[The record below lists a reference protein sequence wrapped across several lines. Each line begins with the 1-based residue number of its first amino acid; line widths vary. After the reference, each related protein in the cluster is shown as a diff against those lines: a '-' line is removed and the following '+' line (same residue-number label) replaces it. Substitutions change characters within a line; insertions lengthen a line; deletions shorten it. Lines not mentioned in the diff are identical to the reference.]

1 MKDSKPA
8 AKMVGSSS
16 VTGPSKPDTRALKQV
31 SDKLAGYIAIGMF
44 ALLLLA
50 GGLGGW
56 ATTSELAGAVI
67 AQGTVVVDSNVKKV
81 QHPTG
86 GIVGRI
92 FVRDGDRVTTG
103 DLLLRLDDTITRA
116 NLQIVTGQLD
126 ELEIRMTRLVAE
138 RDGKL
143 ALEVPATLISRMTEP
158 GILENI
164 QGEQALFESRST
176 ARAGQKAQLA
186 ERIVQLHREVEG
198 IEAQQQ
204 AKNQEIDL
212 LQKELLGLFELEKK
226 NLVPSLKMTNMQRE
240 SARLLGARAQ
250 LIASA
255 AQTRGKIAETEL
267 QVLQIDQD
275 LKTEVMKELREIQTK
290 RAELNERRVTAED
303 LLRRIDVRAPQAGI
317 VHQMSVHT
325 LGGVINSSEPVMLI
339 VPEEDALVIEAKVA
353 PQNIDQVRSGQTAF
367 IRFTAFN
374 QRTTPEF
381 LGTVHRVAADL
392 IKEPEVNQA
401 YFVTRI
407 SLAPDELMR
416 MGTLKLV
423 PGMPAE
429 VHIKTAERTALS
441 YLMKP
446 LMDQIAR
453 AFAEP

>member
-1 MKDSKPA
+1 MNSK
-8 AKMVGSSS
+8 
-16 VTGPSKPDTRALKQV
+16 TRGPR
-31 SDKLAGYIAIGMF
+31 
-44 ALLLLA
+44 LL
-50 GGLGGW
+50 
-56 ATTSELAGAVI
+56 
-67 AQGTVVVDSNVKKV
+67 
-81 QHPTG
+81 
-86 GIVGRI
+86 
-92 FVRDGDRVTTG
+92 
-103 DLLLRLDDTITRA
+103 
-116 NLQIVTGQLD
+116 
-126 ELEIRMTRLVAE
+126 AE
-138 RDGKL
+138 RDGKP
-143 ALEVPATLISRMTEP
+143 ALEVPAMLISRMAEP
-158 GILENI
+158 GVLENI
-164 QGEQALFESRST
+164 HGEQALFESRSA
-176 ARAGQKAQLA
+176 ARAGQKGQLA
-186 ERIVQLHREVEG
+186 ERIVQLHKEVEG

-204 AKNQEIDL
+204 AKDQEIDL

-240 SARLLGARAQ
+240 NARLKGARAQ
-250 LIASA
+250 LTASA

-275 LKTEVMKELREIQTK
+275 FKTEVMKELREIQTK

-303 LLRRIDVRAPQAGI
+303 HLRRIDLRAPQAGI

-325 LGGVINSSEPVMLI
+325 IGGVITSSEPVMLI

-353 PQNIDQVRSGQTAF
+353 PQNIDHVRSGQTAF
-367 IRFTAFN
+367 IRFPAFN

-392 IKEPEVNQA
+392 SKEPELNQA

-407 SLAPDELMR
+407 SLSPDELKR

-446 LMDQIAR
+446 LTDQIAR
-453 AFAEP
+453 AFTEP

>member
-1 MKDSKPA
+1 VPKLVA
-8 AKMVGSSS
+8 SSS
-16 VTGPSKPDTRALKQV
+16 TTGASQPEHRALSRV
-31 SDKLAGYIAIGMF
+31 SDKLGGYIAIGF
-44 ALLLLA
+44 IALLLLA

-56 ATTSELAGAVI
+56 AATSELAGAVI
-67 AQGTVVVDSNVKKV
+67 AEGTVVVDSNVKKV

-92 FVRDGDRVTTG
+92 FVRDGDRVTAG
-103 DLLLRLDDTITRA
+103 DLVLRLDDTITRA
-116 NLQIVTGQLD
+116 NLQLVIGQLD
-126 ELEIRMTRLVAE
+126 ELEIRGSRLVAE

-143 ALEVPATLISRMTEP
+143 ALEVPTALISRMTEP
-158 GILENI
+158 GMIENI
-164 QGEQALFESRST
+164 HGEQALFESRNT
-176 ARAGQKAQLA
+176 ARAGQKAQLV
-186 ERIVQLHREVEG
+186 ERIVQLHKEVEG

-204 AKNQEIDL
+204 AKDQEIDL

-240 SARLLGARAQ
+240 GARLKGARAQ
-250 LIASA
+250 LMASA

-275 LKTEVMKELREIQTK
+275 LKTEVMKELREIQSK

-303 LLRRIDVRAPQAGI
+303 QLRRIELRAPQAGI

-325 LGGVINSSEPVMLI
+325 IGGVINPSEPVLLI

-353 PQNIDQVRSGQTAF
+353 PQYIDHVRSGQTAF
-367 IRFTAFN
+367 IRFPAFN

-392 IKEPEVNQA
+392 SKEPELKQA

-407 SLAPDELMR
+407 SLSPDELMR

-429 VHIKTAERTALS
+429 VHIKTTERTALS

-446 LMDQIAR
+446 LSDQIAR
-453 AFAEP
+453 AFTEQ